1 MFAAIG
7 HATKVEAAE
16 KDPKVAQDAINA
28 VWARGHGLSG
38 KMVARNQLNRFS
50 RADAISKASHHE
62 EESRGDQQRCDS
74 RTAGGSFAFPSLPQ
88 VTLKV
93 PHQKRAT
100 FRDEEAAK
108 TGRSQIGLLGLEP
121 RTNGL

>member
-1 MFAAIG
+1 MGTAFR
-7 HATKVEAAE
+7 E
-16 KDPKVAQDAINA
+16 
-28 VWARGHGLSG
+28 
-38 KMVARNQLNRFS
+38 MVARSELNRSS
-50 RADAISKASHHE
+50 RADAISQTPHHG

-93 PHQKRAT
+93 PHQKDGT
-100 FRDEEAAK
+100 FRDEETAK
-108 TGRSQIGLLGLEP
+108 TGRIQIGLLGLEP